1 MDIQDHRPLIVQ
13 ADGTVLL
20 DTRLPGAEEA
30 AHALAAFAELIKRPG
45 ELHTYR
51 ITPLSVW
58 NALSAGQEGG
68 QIMERLATFSKYEL
82 PAAVETDL
90 QAWINR
96 YGKLQL
102 VRDGEQ
108 LLLAGET
115 DEPLRQALQ
124 DSLGSL
130 FKSAVTE
137 QGPWVVDGAQRGRL
151 KQELLRL
158 GYPVLDQAGYHAGE
172 SLPLELR
179 KHGLSGMEF
188 TLRDYQKQAVE
199 LFVQDGSIQGGSG
212 VLVLPCG
219 AGKTIVGI
227 AALARLECATL
238 ILTSNATSV
247 SQWQRELLDKT
258 TLGEQDIGLY
268 VGRERQVRPVTVATY
283 QMMTHRTSG
292 KTDYPHMRLFRERDW
307 GLIIY
312 DEVHLLPA
320 PVFRLTAGLQ
330 ATRRLGLTA
339 TLVREDG
346 CAEDVFSL
354 IGPKRYELPWRT
366 LEARGALAE
375 LSCCEVRV
383 PLCTSQDTT
392 YRQAGARERLRIAS
406 ENPAKLAV
414 MEQLLGRHGDKPK
427 LVIGQYLDQL
437 SAAAERLRAPLI
449 TGKTP
454 NEERE
459 RLFAAFKRG
468 EVRTLI
474 VSKVANFAVDLP
486 DAAVAVQISGSFG
499 SRQEEAQRIGR
510 ILRPKREDNRAW
522 FYSIVTADTK
532 ETEFALRRQLF
543 MIEQGYRYQLKRWPD
558 ERALSASGTSRGT
571 GS

>member
-1 MDIQDHRPLIVQ
+1 MDIHDNRPLIIQ

-30 AHALAAFAELIKRPG
+30 AHVLATFAELVKRPG

-58 NALSAGQEGG
+58 NALSARHEGG
-68 QIMERLATFSKYEL
+68 QIIERLAAFSKYEL
-82 PAAVETDL
+82 PAAVENDL
-90 QAWINR
+90 QTWINR
-96 YGKLQL
+96 YGKLEL
-102 VRDGEQ
+102 VRSGDQ

-124 DSLGSL
+124 GSL
-130 FKSAVTE
+130 RSLLKEAVTE
-137 QGPWVVDGAQRGRL
+137 QGPWAVDAAQRGRL

-172 SLPLELR
+172 SLPLALR
-179 KHGLSGMEF
+179 ERGDSGMEF
-188 TLRDYQKQAVE
+188 TLRDYQEKAVE
-199 LFVQDGSIQGGSG
+199 LFVQGGSVQGGSG

-227 AALARLECATL
+227 AALARLGCAAL

-247 SQWQRELLDKT
+247 NQWRRELIDKT
-258 TLGEQDIGLY
+258 TLSEQDIGMY
-268 VGRERQVRPVTVATY
+268 VGRQRQVRPVTVATY

-383 PLCTSQDTT
+383 PLCASQVAA

-406 ENPAKLAV
+406 ENLAKLAV
-414 MEQLLGRHGDKPK
+414 MEQLLDRHGDKPK

-454 NEERE
+454 HEERE
-459 RLFAAFKRG
+459 RLFAAFKSG
-468 EVRTLI
+468 EVKTLI

-543 MIEQGYRYQLKRWPD
+543 MIEQGYQYQLKRWPD
-558 ERALSASGTSRGT
+558 EQALTTSGTCKET